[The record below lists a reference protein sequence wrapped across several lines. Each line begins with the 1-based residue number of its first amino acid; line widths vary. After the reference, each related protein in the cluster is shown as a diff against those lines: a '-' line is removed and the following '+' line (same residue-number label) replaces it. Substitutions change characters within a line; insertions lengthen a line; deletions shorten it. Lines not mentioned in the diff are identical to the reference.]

1 MHAATGAASPGKVR
15 KTLLQLQSEV
25 TVKDPS
31 AHAKKQVA
39 ELDKT
44 AKKSLAK
51 RKACNEQLASDRKEI
66 ARLEQQ
72 IAQIHRQYDP
82 LCEGLKDAKERK
94 QALLKTL
101 EQCSQEEKRMMG
113 EMSNTVTQRK
123 QDDSKLCRKMATQ
136 KLETERG
143 FDLGPTSTFR
153 QKH

>member
-1 MHAATGAASPGKVR
+1 MHSPTGAGRPPR
-15 KTLLQLQSEV
+15 KTLLQLQGEV

-66 ARLEQQ
+66 ERLEVQ

-82 LCEGLKDAKERK
+82 LCESLKEAKDKK
-94 QALLKTL
+94 QALLRTL
-101 EQCSQEEKRMMG
+101 EQCSQEEKRMMST
-113 EMSNTVTQRK
+113 MSETVTARK
-123 QDDSKLCRKMATQ
+123 QDDSKLTRALATQ
-136 KLETERG
+136 KLEMERG
-143 FDLGPTSTFR
+143 FDLGPTSTFK
-153 QKH
+153 QKR

>member
-1 MHAATGAASPGKVR
+1 MNTTKPVR

-31 AHAKKQVA
+31 SHAKSQVA

-51 RKACNEQLASDRKEI
+51 RKACNEQIADDKKEI
-66 ARLEQQ
+66 GLLEIQ

-82 LCEGLKDAKERK
+82 LCESLKDAKERK
-94 QALLKTL
+94 KNLLKTL
-101 EQCSQEEKRMMG
+101 EQCSGEEKRMMSS
-113 EMSNTVTQRK
+113 MSNTVTVRK
-123 QDDSKLCRKMATQ
+123 QEDSKLCRKMASE

-143 FDLGPTSTFR
+143 FDLGPNSTFR
-153 QKH
+153 QKHSLSSSK